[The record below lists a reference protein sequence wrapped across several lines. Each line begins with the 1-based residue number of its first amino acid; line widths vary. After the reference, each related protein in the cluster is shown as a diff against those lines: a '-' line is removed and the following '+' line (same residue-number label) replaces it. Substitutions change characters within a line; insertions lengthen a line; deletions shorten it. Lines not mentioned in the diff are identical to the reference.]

1 MRKVEALETDRG
13 DKPKKD
19 VVIADS
25 GVIDV
30 PEPFSVGK
38 DNSV

>member
-1 MRKVEALETDRG
+1 VRKIEAGKTDRG
-13 DKPKKD
+13 DKPEKE

-30 PEPFSVGK
+30 PEPFGVGK